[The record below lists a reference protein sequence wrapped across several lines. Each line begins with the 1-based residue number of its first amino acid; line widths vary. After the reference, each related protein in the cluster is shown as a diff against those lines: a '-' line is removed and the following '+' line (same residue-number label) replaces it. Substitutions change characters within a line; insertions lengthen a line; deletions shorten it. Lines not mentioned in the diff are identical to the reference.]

1 MSPRYILKEVLSDSR
16 LEGNVEIVKSLIAVI
31 ESLMLRRSLDWQGY
45 RTIKTVFVI
54 ELIFDFR
61 LIQGVEYKSYSK
73 AIGYWRQL
81 SNERHDAS
89 HQGSCRLIDEEF
101 TTFSKS
107 FIQDLEYLRLL
118 QSNLTCLGFTAE
130 VELTASPPWRN
141 DIKDTSC
148 FNSLMKESRRLSQ
161 QSEWEYLW

>member
-1 MSPRYILKEVLSDSR
+1 VSPRYILKEVLSDSR

-73 AIGYWRQL
+73 AIGY
-81 SNERHDAS
+81 
-89 HQGSCRLIDEEF
+89 
-101 TTFSKS
+101 
-107 FIQDLEYLRLL
+107 
-118 QSNLTCLGFTAE
+118 
-130 VELTASPPWRN
+130 
-141 DIKDTSC
+141 
-148 FNSLMKESRRLSQ
+148 
-161 QSEWEYLW
+161 